1 MTKVSTEMLW
11 SGMNEEIPPPLPPT
25 PEQPPPLGFS
35 ASLGSGSDFRT
46 DLRPNAPGP
55 PSVPGAQVSTVPSG
69 RSATSVARDR
79 IVVIG
84 RRRAGKTIF
93 LARLYEALWQG
104 CTLVDGCLPSKTDRR
119 AGVETKMSCR
129 ATSGAAHTQFM
140 RIAEELRAGRWPAAT
155 IGNSYAEL
163 RVDYGG
169 REYLLTALDYP
180 GEVFRKAF
188 MGDSTDPDAMELI
201 NAVDRAAAAIF
212 LIDPAVVAA
221 GGDEAHEDTFGLTQ
235 AATRIREGPG
245 GSEVPIAVVFTKCDL
260 NGAFLRE
267 AGGVREFAVRH
278 FGQLF
283 KSVEKTSVFASAAV
297 RSVQNSL
304 GKSVPRV
311 DRVPDNVVEPLRY
324 CFDGMAAASDR
335 VRVAEVKRMR
345 QETLKQA
352 AAAEI
357 AEQRRSTTAWVVFT
371 VAIAALFVVAVVGA
385 LVYLEQRG

>member
-1 MTKVSTEMLW
+1 MTPEHL
-11 SGMNEEIPPPLPPT
+11 PPPGSPARASKG
-25 PEQPPPLGFS
+25 EDVHAASQPGAPGSPDAKVASAPLG
-35 ASLGSGSDFRT
+35 
-46 DLRPNAPGP
+46 RP
-55 PSVPGAQVSTVPSG
+55 
-69 RSATSVARDR
+69 ATGVARDR

-104 CTLVDGCLPSKTDRR
+104 CTLIDGCVPSKNERR

-129 ATSGAAHTQFM
+129 ATSGASHTQFM

-188 MGDSTDPDAMELI
+188 MGDSTDPDASELI
-201 NAVDRAAAAIF
+201 SSIDRAAAAIF

-221 GGDEAHEDTFGLTQ
+221 GGEDAHEDTFGLTQ
-235 AATRIREGPG
+235 AAARIREGSG
-245 GSEVPIAVVFTKCDL
+245 GSEVPIAIVFTKCDL

-267 AGGVREFAVRH
+267 AGGVREFAGKH

-283 KSVEKTSVFASAAV
+283 RSVEKTSVFASAAV
-297 RSVQNSL
+297 RSVQNGL
-304 GKSVPRV
+304 GKVVPRV
-311 DRVPDNVVEPLRY
+311 DRFPENVVEPLRY
-324 CFDGMAAASDR
+324 CFDSMAAASDR
-335 VRVAEVKRMR
+335 LRVAEVKRMR
-345 QETLKQA
+345 QEAMKQA
-352 AAAEI
+352 AVVELAER
-357 AEQRRSTTAWVVFT
+357 RRSTTAWIVFV

>member
-1 MTKVSTEMLW
+1 MS
-11 SGMNEEIPPPLPPT
+11 EEIPPPPPLPA
-25 PEQPPPLGFS
+25 EQPPPLGLS
-35 ASLGSGSDFRT
+35 AF
-46 DLRPNAPGP
+46 LRNGDDSRASPRPHSPVP
-55 PSVPGAQVSTVPSG
+55 PSVVGAQVAAAPLG
-69 RSATSVARDR
+69 RSAANAARDR

-104 CTLVDGCLPSKTDRR
+104 CTLVDGCLPSKNERR

-188 MGDSTDPDAMELI
+188 MGDSTDPDALELI
-201 NAVDRAAAAIF
+201 NAIDRAAAAIF

-235 AATRIREGPG
+235 AATRIREGSG
-245 GSEVPIAVVFTKCDL
+245 GSEVPIAIVFTKCDL

-267 AGGVREFAVRH
+267 AGGVREFAVKH

-304 GKSVPRV
+304 GKVVPRI

-324 CFDGMAAASDR
+324 CFDSMAAASDR

-345 QETLKQA
+345 QETVKQA
-352 AAAEI
+352 AAAEL
-357 AEQRRSTTAWVVFT
+357 AEQKRSTTAWVVFAA
-371 VAIAALFVVAVVGA
+371 AIAALFVVVVVGA

>member
-1 MTKVSTEMLW
+1 MRDE
-11 SGMNEEIPPPLPPT
+11 PPP
-25 PEQPPPLGFS
+25 PPPLGS
-35 ASLGSGSDFRT
+35 APRPSSFGVSAF
-46 DLRPNAPGP
+46 LRNPNEVDPVAAAPVQP
-55 PSVPGAQVSTVPSG
+55 PAAVRVASTGGDPTASAAPILAPASVGV
-69 RSATSVARDR
+69 RDR

-104 CTLVDGCLPSKTDRR
+104 CTLVDGCLPAKSERR

-188 MGDSTDPDAMELI
+188 MGDSTDPDALELI
-201 NAVDRAAAAIF
+201 TAIDRAAAAIF
-212 LIDPAVVAA
+212 LIDPSVVAA
-221 GGDEAHEDTFGLTQ
+221 GGEEAHEDTFGLTQ
-235 AATRIREGPG
+235 AATRIREGSG
-245 GSEVPIAVVFTKCDL
+245 GAAVPIAIVFTKCDL

-267 AGGVREFAVRH
+267 AGGVREFATKH

-304 GKSVPRV
+304 GKLVPRV

-324 CFDGMAAASDR
+324 CFDSMASASDR
-335 VRVAEVKRMR
+335 ARVAEVKRMR
-345 QETLKQA
+345 QETLKKV
-352 AAAEI
+352 AAEEV
-357 AEQRRSTTAWVVFT
+357 AEQKRSTVAWVVFA
-371 VAIAALFVVAVVGA
+371 VAIAGLFVAAIVGT
-385 LVYLEQRG
+385 LVYLDQRG